1 MNNFEEVIKMDNETA
16 KNIRGSLKAD
26 CSNCFGLCCIA
37 LNIVASS
44 DFPINKPAGT
54 ACPNLQNN
62 FQCKIHK
69 NLRDKGFKGCTVFDC
84 LGAGQKVSQDT
95 FSGQSWQEHP
105 EIAKK
110 MFSVFPLMEQLYEM
124 IAFIAEALTYN
135 ISHSLQNQLNKQLEK
150 LQGLTDLD
158 ADSLLS
164 LDMVSCRF
172 PVNELLLET
181 SEYIRSELS
190 SKVFMIKKGKQCRGV
205 DWVGKNLKGK
215 DLRTTDLRGAYLIA
229 ADLRNSD
236 LRGVDF
242 IGADLRDANLSGAN
256 LSTSMFLTQMQINSA
271 KGNAKT
277 ILPAHIQ
284 PPPHWNDYTSSM

>member
-1 MNNFEEVIKMDNETA
+1 MYNETA
-16 KNIRGSLKAD
+16 KNIRESLKAD
-26 CSNCFGLCCIA
+26 CSKCFGLCCTA

-44 DFPINKPAGT
+44 DFAINKPAGT
-54 ACPNLQNN
+54 PCPNLQKDLR
-62 FQCKIHK
+62 CKIHK

-105 EIAKK
+105 EIAKR
-110 MFSVFPLMEQLYEM
+110 MFSVFPIMEQLYEM

-135 ISHSLQNQLNKQLEK
+135 ISQSLQDQLNKQLEK
-150 LQGLTDLD
+150 LQGLTDMD
-158 ADSLLS
+158 VDRLLS
-164 LDMVSCRF
+164 LDIISCRL

-190 SKVFMIKKGKQCRGV
+190 SKVFMIKKGKQFRGV

-236 LRGVDF
+236 LRGADF

-271 KGNAKT
+271 KGNDKT
-277 ILPAHIQ
+277 ILPGHIQ
-284 PPPHWNDYTSSM
+284 PPSHWIN